1 MSNLEII
8 FNGSCINQIGGGI
21 SRYASEL
28 YEKINKNSKY
38 KVNFFPKKNIRN
50 KINIPTLR
58 AIPFAYELK
67 RKFENYN
74 FKKFLKENKNIKL
87 YHEPNFIL
95 NDFDKKKIVTVHDL
109 SWIHFPHFHPKE
121 RVNYLEKNF
130 EKSLK
135 SADAII
141 SVSKFVKKD
150 IINNFNIKPNLI
162 KPIYLGC
169 STKFKKN

>member
-58 AIPFAYELK
+58 AIPC
-67 RKFENYN
+67 
-74 FKKFLKENKNIKL
+74 I
-87 YHEPNFIL
+87 
-95 NDFDKKKIVTVHDL
+95 
-109 SWIHFPHFHPKE
+109 
-121 RVNYLEKNF
+121 
-130 EKSLK
+130 
-135 SADAII
+135 
-141 SVSKFVKKD
+141 
-150 IINNFNIKPNLI
+150 
-162 KPIYLGC
+162 
-169 STKFKKN
+169 